1 MITDGRTLVVAADG
15 GRARLFG
22 EARRGGPLTEHPEWL
37 AGLEPRAFAHPGP
50 GAVHDR
56 MGHAT
61 HGVATVA
68 PADKSAR
75 DFLTRLGVRLAN
87 LVDEHHFDHLIVF
100 APPRALGMLREALP
114 RALRQRLALDEA
126 HDRIDASADVLR
138 EAVRALRR
146 SAA

>member
-15 GRARLFG
+15 GRARLF
-22 EARRGGPLTEHPEWL
+22 EEPRRGGPLTEYPEWL
-37 AGLEPRAFAHPGP
+37 AGLAPRVFPHPGS

-61 HGVATVA
+61 HGVATVTA
-68 PADKSAR
+68 ADKSAR
-75 DFLTRLGVRLAN
+75 DFLVQLVARLED
-87 LVDEHHFDHLIVF
+87 LVAEHRFDYLIVF

-114 RALRQRLALDEA
+114 RALRQRLVLDQA
-126 HDRIDASADVLR
+126 HDRVDADAEVLR

-146 SAA
+146 SAP

>member
-15 GRARLFG
+15 GRARLFD

-37 AGLEPRAFAHPGP
+37 AGLAPRTFPPPGS

-56 MGHAT
+56 MGYAT
-61 HGVATVA
+61 HGVATVTA
-68 PADKSAR
+68 ADKSAR
-75 DFLTRLGVRLAN
+75 DFLTRLGARLAS
-87 LVDEHHFDHLIVF
+87 LVGEHRFDHLILF

-126 HDRIDASADVLR
+126 HDRVDASGEVLR

-146 SAA
+146 SAP

>member
-15 GRARLFG
+15 RQARLFL
-22 EARRGGPLTEHPEWL
+22 ESRRGGPLTEHPDWL
-37 AGLEPRAFAHPGP
+37 AGLAPRAFPHPGS

-61 HGVATVA
+61 HGVATVTA
-68 PADKSAR
+68 ADKSAR
-75 DFLTRLGVRLAN
+75 DFLVQLVARLEG
-87 LVDEHHFDHLIVF
+87 LVAEHHFDHLIVF

-126 HDRIDASADVLR
+126 HDRVDASAEVLR

-146 SAA
+146 SAP